1 MYTNIRRSLIFV
13 DDVKF
18 SLITTKDRLKKYY
31 EVYPAQTAYELFE
44 LLELMRPDLILLDI
58 NMPDVNGF
66 EILTRLKADERYEDI
81 PVIFLSGQNDR
92 DTVVIGLTLGA
103 AAHVCK
109 PYTVEALVDAIEN
122 VFKGKKGLKV

>member
-1 MYTNIRRSLIFV
+1 MNSIIRRSIIFV
-13 DDVKF
+13 DDVRF

-31 EVYPAQTAYELFE
+31 EVYPAQNAHELFD

-58 NMPDVNGF
+58 NMPEVDGF
-66 EILTRLKADERYEDI
+66 EILTRLKNDERYEDI

-92 DTVVIGLTLGA
+92 DTVVVGMTLGA

-109 PYTVEALVDAIEN
+109 PYTVEALVEAIEN
-122 VFKGKKGLKV
+122 IFKRR